1 MQYYS
6 VMFSLLFQPQ
16 TILVSYTGSFSNILL
31 NCIVVGFIICLVFVM
46 FVRSIQR
53 GETGLL
59 YWFYDPKYRGKYF
72 MALIVVAN

>member
-1 MQYYS
+1 
-6 VMFSLLFQPQ
+6 MFSLLFQPQ
-16 TILVSYTGSFSNILL
+16 TILVSHTGSFSNLLL

-59 YWFYDPKYRGKYF
+59 YWFYDPKYRGKYC

>member
-1 MQYYS
+1 
-6 VMFSLLFQPQ
+6 MFSLLFQSQ
-16 TILVSYTGSFSNILL
+16 TILVSHTGSFSNILL
-31 NCIVVGFIICLVFVM
+31 NCIAVGFIICLVFVM

>member
-1 MQYYS
+1 
-6 VMFSLLFQPQ
+6 MFSLLFQPQ
-16 TILVSYTGSFSNILL
+16 TILVSYTSSFSNLLL

-72 MALIVVAN
+72 MALIVVAS

>member
-6 VMFSLLFQPQ
+6 VMFSVLSQPQ
-16 TILVSYTGSFSNILL
+16 TILVCYTSSFCNILL
-31 NCIVVGFIICLVFVM
+31 NCIVVGVIICLVFVM

-72 MALIVVAN
+72 MALIVVAS